1 MSKTESNKNKKNHI
15 FDIFFYPGLYIR
27 IGGFPCQNKRYVISW
42 NDVINICNEM
52 FLSGIII
59 KITILSPKSRD

>member
-15 FDIFFYPGLYIR
+15 FDVFFYPVLYIQEL
-27 IGGFPCQNKRYVISW
+27 GVLSCQNKRYVISW

-52 FLSGIII
+52 FLSGI
-59 KITILSPKSRD
+59 KKNTHF